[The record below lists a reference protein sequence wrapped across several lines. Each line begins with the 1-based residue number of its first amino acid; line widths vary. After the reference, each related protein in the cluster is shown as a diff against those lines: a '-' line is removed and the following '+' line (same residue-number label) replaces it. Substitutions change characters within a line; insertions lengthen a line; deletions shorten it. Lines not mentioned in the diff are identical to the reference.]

1 MRSKIKADYSLKRL
15 KNLTPVDFVQ
25 EAKPKVS
32 TGREAKQSKEEK
44 FKVLLRKQIDQL
56 KSGKIQTSQFTQSL
70 TKTHDSEFKERIL
83 PAIKW
88 YQEKYNPKGA
98 SQNRDPVLLS
108 NSFNIEVYKA
118 CITQQKQSDI
128 EKRHKKR

>member
-1 MRSKIKADYSLKRL
+1 MKRL

-25 EAKPKVS
+25 KAKPKVS

-44 FKVLLRKQIDQL
+44 FKVLLRKQIEQL

-70 TKTHDSEFKERIL
+70 RKTHDSEFKERIL

-88 YQEKYNPKGA
+88 Y
-98 SQNRDPVLLS
+98 
-108 NSFNIEVYKA
+108 
-118 CITQQKQSDI
+118 
-128 EKRHKKR
+128 

>member
-1 MRSKIKADYSLKRL
+1 MKRL

-108 NSFNIEVYKA
+108 NTFNIDVYKA
-118 CITQQKQSDI
+118 CISQQKQSDI
-128 EKRHKKR
+128 EKRHKRR